1 MNKYLKKLPYFLAAL
16 GSVLYLAL
24 IFNNNLWMDEAFTAG
39 LINNSFRDMLS
50 ESFADTLPPLYN
62 IAGWCMCALFGY
74 SPVIL
79 KLTSVLP
86 MTALLFFAAY
96 KLSSLYGEKVSCLY
110 LLCLCA
116 APHIVYYGVEIRM
129 YSMAFCFT
137 ASAGICALECLF
149 PDRTK
154 KASWI
159 LFTLFTALSGY
170 SHHYGLFA
178 ASFLWL
184 MIFIRFLRK
193 DRPAL
198 FRFFRYA
205 FLAILLYLPGLIL
218 TIRQLTNASS
228 YFSAAGG
235 TIQSLLADLRY
246 PFVTNI
252 SPVSALL
259 LLLAL
264 AVIIPGFKGPA
275 AFEGISLML
284 IEPLVLLCS
293 YLIMAAAGSSFF
305 SARYLLPAL
314 GLFWLGFCLLAALP
328 GKDAPSPLRLLFPA
342 CVLILLLA
350 GVITYTEQ
358 FREEYGTDPSVMT
371 EYFAENFSENDG
383 YLVFADDYQIL
394 ICMRDYYIPALTVC
408 SMENA
413 DEITGNLW
421 CMAAPG
427 HEEDVDELC
436 LKGYEK
442 EYIGDFSFDRYTFSL
457 FKMCRNT

>member
-1 MNKYLKKLPYFLAAL
+1 MAAL

-39 LINNSFRDMLS
+39 LIHHSFREMLS

-79 KLTSVLP
+79 KLTAVLP
-86 MTALLFFAAY
+86 MAALLFFAACR
-96 KLSSLYGEKVSCLY
+96 LSSLYDEKVACLY
-110 LLCLCA
+110 LLCLLA
-116 APHIVYYGVEIRM
+116 APHIVHYGVEIRM
-129 YSMAFCFT
+129 YSMAFS
-137 ASAGICALECLF
+137 AAAAAGICALECLF

-154 KASWI
+154 KSSWLLFS
-159 LFTLFTALSGY
+159 LFTVLSGY

-178 ASFLWL
+178 AFFLWL

-193 DRPAL
+193 DRSLL

-205 FLAILLYLPGLIL
+205 LFSLGLYLPCLIL
-218 TIRQLTNASS
+218 TVRQLKYASS

-235 TIQSLLADLRY
+235 TLQSLLADLRY
-246 PFVTNI
+246 PFVTNV

-264 AVIIPGFKGPA
+264 AVIVSGFHGPA

-284 IEPLVLLCS
+284 IEPFVLLCS
-293 YLIMAAAGSSFF
+293 YLIMAVTGGSFF

-328 GKDAPSPLRLLFPA
+328 KKDAPAPARLLFPA
-342 CVLILLLA
+342 CVSVLLLA
-350 GVITYTEQ
+350 GIFTYTDQ
-358 FREEYGTDPSVMT
+358 VREEYGTDPSVMT
-371 EYFAENFSENDG
+371 EYFAENFSEGDG
-383 YLVFADDYQIL
+383 YLVFSDDYQIVV
-394 ICMRDYYIPALTVC
+394 CMRDYYIPSLTVC
-408 SMENA
+408 SVKSAEK
-413 DEITGNLW
+413 ITGNLW
-421 CMAAPG
+421 CMASPG
-427 HEEDVDELC
+427 HEGEVDEMC
-436 LKGYEK
+436 KRGYEK

-457 FKMCRNT
+457 YKMCRNT